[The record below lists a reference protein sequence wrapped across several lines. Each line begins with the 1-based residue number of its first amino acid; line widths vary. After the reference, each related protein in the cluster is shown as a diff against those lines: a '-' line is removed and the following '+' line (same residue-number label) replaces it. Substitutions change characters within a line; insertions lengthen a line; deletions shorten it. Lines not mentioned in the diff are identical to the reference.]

1 MSGTNNSFDYR
12 PFVAPKYWP
21 TWFGFGL
28 LRLSILLP
36 YPVLILL
43 ADMLGSLGY
52 ALMPARR
59 RITRANLRACFPDR
73 SARQIRRLSR
83 QSFCSATASIFE
95 SALAWWASDARLKK
109 LYRIEGLENVQLAQ
123 EQGKGILLLGGH
135 YTTLEISG
143 RLLAYHLDV
152 YPTYKPAHNKLFE
165 AVMTH
170 ARRHAN
176 KGLLESR
183 DMRGIIRCLKQNQ
196 TVWYAQD
203 QDFGHY
209 SSVFAPFMGVPAS
222 TLTLTSRLARTSKA
236 PVLPFYSER
245 LPGGQGYL
253 LRIGKPLADFPSGDD
268 VRDATAVNQAIEEQ
282 VRRTPEQYLWGH
294 RRFKTQPKG
303 MPQLYRPR
311 RDKRLRRYS
320 RLLGLLAIPAVF
332 YTGWQAWKARSGPY
346 FRERLGLGQF
356 PSGPFDIWLHAASV
370 GEVNAVIPLIKLM
383 RARYPQLRLL
393 LSVNT
398 PSGQATAIK
407 ALPADIPCHF
417 LPIDWQFAVERF
429 IRQIRPRCALIV
441 ETEIWPNLYLHTHY
455 LGIPTLIINGRLSA
469 KTFEAPEIIR
479 GPLSRTME
487 SIYMVL
493 ARSEEDG
500 ERFIRMGLDD
510 RNLRIMGN
518 LKFAS
523 EAGPQAVTAFATDQ
537 PYVLAASTRPG
548 EEKYIVQCWQKLALD
563 EHLLII
569 VPRHPRRKEE
579 ILADLA
585 SLGNPP
591 RVRSQG
597 EQPDADSRI
606 YLADTFGELPAF
618 IKGSELVIMGGS
630 LQDFG
635 GQNIIEV
642 ARLGKAVIFGPHM
655 DNFKQEAELFIEHE
669 AGMQVKDQGRLCQAI
684 AELLSDPARA
694 QQMGINGQQ
703 LIEQMSHVHEQYL
716 AELERQLPTVFHS
729 SPERE

>member
-1 MSGTNNSFDYR
+1 MSGASNSFDYR

-21 TWFGFGL
+21 TWLGLGL
-28 LRLSILLP
+28 LRLSLLLP
-36 YPVLILL
+36 YPALILL
-43 ADMLGSLGY
+43 ANLLGRLGHG
-52 ALMPARR
+52 LMPERR
-59 RITRANLRACFPDR
+59 RITRANLRACFPDKSER
-73 SARQIRRLSR
+73 EIRRLGR
-83 QSFCSATASIFE
+83 QSFCSATASVFE
-95 SALAWWASDARLKK
+95 SALAWWASDRRMKR
-109 LYRIEGLENVQLAQ
+109 LYRIEGLENV
-123 EQGKGILLLGGH
+123 EQARQAGKGILLLGGH

-170 ARRHAN
+170 ARRRAN

-222 TLTLTSRLARTSKA
+222 TLTLTARLAKTSGA
-236 PVLPFYSER
+236 PVVPFYSER
-245 LPGGQGYL
+245 LPGSQGYL

-268 VRDATAVNQAIEEQ
+268 VRDATAVNRIIEEQ
-282 VRRTPEQYLWGH
+282 VRRTPAQYLWGH

-303 MPQLYRPR
+303 AHQLYRAR
-311 RDKRLRRYS
+311 RDRRLRRYS
-320 RLLGLLAIPAVF
+320 RLLGLVAIPALF
-332 YTGWQAWKARSGPY
+332 YTGWQAWKARSVPY
-346 FRERLGLGQF
+346 FRERLGLGNF
-356 PSGPFDIWLHAASV
+356 PAGPFDIWLHAASV
-370 GEVNAVIPLIKLM
+370 GEVNAVLPLIKLI
-383 RARYPQLRLL
+383 RARHPQLRLL
-393 LSVNT
+393 LTVNT
-398 PSGQATAIK
+398 PSGQATASK
-407 ALPADIPCHF
+407 ALPANMPCHF
-417 LPIDWQFAVERF
+417 LPIDWQFAVEKF
-429 IRQIRPRCALIV
+429 LAQTRPRCALIV

-487 SIYMVL
+487 AIYMVL
-493 ARSEEDG
+493 ARTEEDG
-500 ERFIRMGLDD
+500 ERFVRMGLDE
-510 RNLRIMGN
+510 RNLKIMGN
-518 LKFAS
+518 LKFATT
-523 EAGPQAVTAFATDQ
+523 GQPRAVTAFATER

-548 EEKYIVQCWQKLALD
+548 EEKRIVQCWQKLALD

-569 VPRHPRRKEE
+569 VPRHPKRKEE

-585 SLGNPP
+585 SLGCSP

-597 EQPDADSRI
+597 EDPDADSGL
-606 YLADTFGELPAF
+606 YLADTFGELPGF

-630 LQDFG
+630 LEDFG

-655 DNFKQEAELFIEHE
+655 DNFRQEAELFLEHE

-694 QQMGINGQQ
+694 QQMGINGQR
-703 LIEQMSHVHEQYL
+703 LIEQMGHVHEQYL
-716 AELERQLPTVFHS
+716 AELERQLPAVFHS